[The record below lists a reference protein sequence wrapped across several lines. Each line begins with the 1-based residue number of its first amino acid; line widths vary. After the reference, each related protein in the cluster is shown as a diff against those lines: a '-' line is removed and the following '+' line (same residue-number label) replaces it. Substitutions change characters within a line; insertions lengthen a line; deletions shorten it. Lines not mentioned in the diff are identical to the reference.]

1 MCTTPFPSRPLGF
14 HGDDGSRFSA
24 AYFERFP
31 GVWAHGDFISRTQAG
46 GFVIHGRSDATLNA
60 GGVRIGTAE
69 IYRIVDALPSV
80 SESIVVGQRS
90 GLDTRIVLFVVM
102 VPGVTL
108 DDEIR
113 ASIRRELRQRA
124 SPRHVPTQIVA
135 VTAVPRTVT
144 GKLAELAVTDVVN
157 GDPVRNTS
165 GLANPESLAEFRAW
179 SDGAT

>member
-1 MCTTPFPSRPLGF
+1 M
-14 HGDDGSRFSA
+14 
-24 AYFERFP
+24 
-31 GVWAHGDFISRTQAG
+31 
-46 GFVIHGRSDATLNA
+46 
-60 GGVRIGTAE
+60 
-69 IYRIVDALPSV
+69 